1 LKAGPRESEPDRGK
15 KVVLKNDILIVY
27 NGSGSEHAV
36 EEGFRAAQS
45 SSRKA
50 KVLQILDSELY
61 HYGRNDLVAPRL
73 NKQRF
78 LLYIRDQVLERGLIE
93 ADQLREK
100 ARNMGVPLEIDPID
114 PVVETDDVVST
125 VIAEAKK
132 GYEMIYLAKEK
143 KRLFP
148 LLGKR
153 TLEQSLRKRGF
164 QNIIAC

>member
-45 SSRKA
+45 SSTKA

-100 ARNMGVPLEIDPID
+100 ARNMGVPLEIDPVD
-114 PVVETDDVVST
+114 PAEADDVLST
-125 VIAEAKK
+125 VIEEAEK

-148 LLGKR
+148 LLGNR

-164 QNIIAC
+164 RNIVAC